1 MELWNRNVYIALNG
15 KLQNLE
21 TKQIKSHV
29 FSYVFLTSIAICVII
44 NLDMFY
50 DTLDQLRH
58 LIYHSLVRNRDKPY
72 FEKGAITLFWVV
84 ILILTN

>member
-1 MELWNRNVYIALNG
+1 
-15 KLQNLE
+15 
-21 TKQIKSHV
+21 
-29 FSYVFLTSIAICVII
+29 
-44 NLDMFY
+44 MFY

-84 ILILTN
+84 ILRCSMVIKSGVSGKVNRSKIIIT